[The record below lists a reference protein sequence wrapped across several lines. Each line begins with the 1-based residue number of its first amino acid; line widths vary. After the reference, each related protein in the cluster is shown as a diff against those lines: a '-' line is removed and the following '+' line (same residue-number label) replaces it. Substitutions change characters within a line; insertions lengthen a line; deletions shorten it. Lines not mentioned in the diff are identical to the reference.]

1 MAASTSA
8 INASLLL
15 LFAFSLAPTRSEAP
29 AEEVL
34 VSSVETAPIPRGWG
48 TSTAAASLYH
58 LPPFGQFKLSHSS
71 QFVLDLQYCIDLGI

>member
-48 TSTAAASLYH
+48 TSTAAVL
-58 LPPFGQFKLSHSS
+58 LFTTFPPSANSNYLTLVRLFWIYST
-71 QFVLDLQYCIDLGI
+71 V